1 MPRLLRTAAHPDP
14 CKRKKASAETSTGL
28 RSQCSKFTVLYAR
41 AWEALRAGAERFP
54 FAAWERS
61 REAHS
66 PLVPD
71 AVHFPWLA
79 VPDAVH
85 SAVATRGTVRTVD
98 ATDGLDSTNEPFPYA
113 VRFPYARV

>member
-1 MPRLLRTAAHPDP
+1 M
-14 CKRKKASAETSTGL
+14 
-28 RSQCSKFTVLYAR
+28 
-41 AWEALRAGAERFP
+41 
-54 FAAWERS
+54 
-61 REAHS
+61 
-66 PLVPD
+66 PD